1 MPLEA
6 LTERRVQ
13 TARPAEGQERL
24 ELRDTKVRGLELRVG
39 QKEDSKR
46 WAFIYTRRSD
56 SRVRRV
62 TLGRYPDLTL
72 AEARTKAIKLRSDV
86 AEGADPAN
94 TTQVA
99 KAASTFKE
107 LAEEWVERHGRPNKS
122 PHALRDNL
130 SMLDRHI
137 NPVIGAIKADDVTK
151 RDIIRLLDRVAAQA
165 DARFKR
171 TKKSPRTNRSGSPH
185 GNEDVRILN
194 PKRKL
199 SLRPN
204 RVYELVRAIYR
215 WGVGRDIVS
224 ADPTIGMKAPV
235 QKEPPRERVLNA
247 EELREFFA
255 RLPAAP
261 VSASL
266 QLAILLALVT
276 AQRIGEVVGMTQGEL
291 ELDCD
296 EPIWTLP
303 AHRTK
308 NREGHR
314 VPLSPLA
321 VDLIKQAADL
331 AGDSEYLFPS
341 PKNDQPIGTM
351 AATRAMVR
359 ARPILGLDDFR
370 IHDLR
375 RTAATGMAQ
384 LGVSPHTISLVL
396 NHVSARK
403 GTITA
408 AVYVKY
414 SYDAEKRAALDAWG
428 QRLNDI
434 LGEPMR

>member
-1 MPLEA
+1 MPQEA

-13 TARPAEGQERL
+13 TARPGEGQDRL

-39 QKEDSKR
+39 QKQDSKR

-72 AEARTKAIKLRSDV
+72 AEARTRAIKLRSEV
-86 AEGADPAN
+86 EEGADPAN
-94 TTQVA
+94 VVRIE
-99 KAASTFKE
+99 KAAPTFGE
-107 LAEEWVERHGRPNKS
+107 LAEEWIERHGRPNKS
-122 PHALRDNL
+122 AHALRDNL
-130 SMLDRHI
+130 SMLERHI
-137 NPVIGAIKADDVTK
+137 NPVIGAIKAEDVTK
-151 RDIIRLLDRVAAQA
+151 RDIIKLLDRVAAGA

-171 TKKSPRTNRSGSPH
+171 QNKVGSSRPAQA
-185 GNEDVRILN
+185 EDVRILD

-235 QKEPPRERVLNA
+235 QKEPPRERVLSDD
-247 EELREFFA
+247 ELRKFCA

-261 VSASL
+261 ISPSL
-266 QLAILLALVT
+266 QIAILLALVT
-276 AQRIGEVVGMTQGEL
+276 AQRIGEVVGMARGEL
-291 ELDCD
+291 ELDGD
-296 EPIWTLP
+296 EPVWTLP
-303 AHRTK
+303 ASRTK

-314 VPLSPLA
+314 VPLSALA

-331 AGDSEYLFPS
+331 ASDSEFLFPS
-341 PKNDQPIGTM
+341 PKDDQPIGSM

-403 GTITA
+403 GTITS

-414 SYDAEKRAALDAWG
+414 SYDAEKRVALDAWG
-428 QRLNDI
+428 TRLTE
-434 LGEPMR
+434 LVYKTA